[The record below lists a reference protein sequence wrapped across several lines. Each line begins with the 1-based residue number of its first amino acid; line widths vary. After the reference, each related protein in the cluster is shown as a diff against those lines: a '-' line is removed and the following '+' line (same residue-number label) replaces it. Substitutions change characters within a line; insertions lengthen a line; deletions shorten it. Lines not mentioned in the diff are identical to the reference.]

1 MTLGEF
7 IEIIKLVFQIIMALF
22 SSFGNGEGEEETPTV

>member
-7 IEIIKLVFQIIMALF
+7 IEIIKLVFQTIAALF
-22 SSFGNGEGEEETPTV
+22 SSFGGGEEETPTV

>member
-7 IEIIKLVFQIIMALF
+7 IEIIKLVFQTIAALF
-22 SSFGNGEGEEETPTV
+22 SSFGEEGTPTE

>member
-7 IEIIKLVFQIIMALF
+7 IEIIKLVFQTIVALF
-22 SSFGNGEGEEETPTV
+22 SSFGNGEEETPTV

>member
-7 IEIIKLVFQIIMALF
+7 IEIIKLVFQTIAALF
-22 SSFGNGEGEEETPTV
+22 SSFGSGEEETPTV

>member
-7 IEIIKLVFQIIMALF
+7 IEIIKLVFQTIAALF
-22 SSFGNGEGEEETPTV
+22 SSFGGDDEDTTV

>member
-7 IEIIKLVFQIIMALF
+7 IEIIKLVFQTIAALF
-22 SSFGNGEGEEETPTV
+22 STLGNGDSEEAPTV